1 MPGRTKRTYNLDER
15 TVARVRELAAE
26 YETAPS
32 QDKVVELAVERLY
45 RQVRD
50 EQDARAW
57 EEAADDPEFQAERR
71 EIAVDF
77 DDRDTWPA

>member
-1 MPGRTKRTYNLDER
+1 MGSRTKRTYNLDER
-15 TVARVRELAAE
+15 TVSRVRELAAD
-26 YETAPS
+26 YGTAPS

-57 EEAADDPEFQAERR
+57 ESAAADPEFRAEMQQ
-71 EIAVDF
+71 IAAEL
-77 DDRDTWPA
+77 DDRGTWPA